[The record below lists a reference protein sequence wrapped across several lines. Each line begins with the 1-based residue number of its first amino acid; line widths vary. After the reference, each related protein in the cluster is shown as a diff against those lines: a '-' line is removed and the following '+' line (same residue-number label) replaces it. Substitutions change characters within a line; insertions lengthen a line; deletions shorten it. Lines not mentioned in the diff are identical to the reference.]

1 MIELADLADR
11 LRRVTV
17 EVMDGD
23 KSLGAGVL
31 WPRGCVV
38 TNAHVARRS
47 VMAVRLV
54 DGRRLEGRLLARDGS
69 SDLALLR
76 VAGTGMPAAPIA
88 DSDAARVGALVVAM
102 GHPLGVRG
110 ALTAGIIHAIGPIT
124 PGGRAWI
131 QADVRLAP
139 GNSGGPL
146 ADASGRVMGLNAMV
160 AGALALAIPMAHVER
175 FVRAAGVEP
184 P

>member
-17 EVMDGD
+17 EVMDGGT
-23 KSLGAGVL
+23 SLGAGVV

-38 TNAHVARRS
+38 TNAHVARRP

-54 DGRRLEGRLLARDGS
+54 DGRRLEGRLLARDRS
-69 SDLALLR
+69 ADLALLR
-76 VAGTGMPAAPIA
+76 VAGVGVPAAPIA
-88 DSDAARVGALVVAM
+88 DPDAARVGALVVAM

-110 ALTAGIIHAIGPIT
+110 ALSAGIIRAIGPIP

-160 AGALALAIPMAHVER
+160 AGALALAIPMTHVER

>member
-1 MIELADLADR
+1 MGARLWEPGCSGRGDVWSPTRTSRGDR
-11 LRRVTV
+11 SWRCAWSTV
-17 EVMDGD
+17 AAWKDASSHAM
-23 KSLGAGVL
+23 GV
-31 WPRGCVV
+31 
-38 TNAHVARRS
+38 
-47 VMAVRLV
+47 
-54 DGRRLEGRLLARDGS
+54 
-69 SDLALLR
+69 
-76 VAGTGMPAAPIA
+76 PAAPIA
-88 DSDAARVGALVVAM
+88 DLDAARVGALVVAM

>member
-1 MIELADLADR
+1 MGELQ
-11 LRRVTV
+11 
-17 EVMDGD
+17 
-23 KSLGAGVL
+23 
-31 WPRGCVV
+31 
-38 TNAHVARRS
+38 
-47 VMAVRLV
+47 
-54 DGRRLEGRLLARDGS
+54 
-69 SDLALLR
+69 DLALLR
-76 VAGTGMPAAPIA
+76 VAGMGVPAAPIA
-88 DSDAARVGALVVAM
+88 NLDAARVGALVVAM